1 MRGSLRI
8 VAGGLPGVG
17 KTTVIT
23 QAVEELKKRGHDA
36 VVVTLGSFMFDEA
49 QKMGVKDRDQMRK
62 LPVSDQKELQLKAAR
77 RISELKNEMV
87 FVDTHFFIKTPEGYF
102 PGLPLDVLQLL
113 KPTRIVL
120 VQAPVS
126 EIVGRRSKDPSRSRD
141 SEAEDDVN
149 EELALSKDFLVVAA
163 ATTGA
168 TMTIVNNRENRSDEA
183 VKDLLGS
190 LNPGS

>member
-1 MRGSLRI
+1 MASGRRI

-23 QAVEELKKRGHDA
+23 MAAERLRKEGHDA

-49 QKMGVKDRDQMRK
+49 HKMGLTDRDQMRR
-62 LPVSDQKELQLKAAR
+62 LPVFQQKQLQLEAAR
-77 RISELKNEMV
+77 KISELQNELV
-87 FVDTHFFIKTPEGYF
+87 FVDTHFFIRTSEGYF

-113 KPTRIVL
+113 KPSQVVL
-120 VQAPVS
+120 VQAPVK
-126 EIVGRRSKDPSRSRD
+126 EIMGRRMKDASRHRD
-141 SEAEDDVN
+141 SEVRAEVE
-149 EELALSKDFLVVAA
+149 EELSLSREFLVVAA

-183 VKDLLGS
+183 VEDLLGS
-190 LNPGS
+190 LNLRP

>member
-1 MRGSLRI
+1 LRGSLRI